1 MIEFFVIFEAFQGEY
16 ERSMAACTTALEGNN
31 GYLVSIGSLDGT
43 FTLEKE
49 YKVIG
54 DPLEKNQ
61 YMRLWAV

>member
-1 MIEFFVIFEAFQGEY
+1 
-16 ERSMAACTTALEGNN
+16 MAACTTALEGNN

-54 DPLEKNQ
+54 DPLEKKTVH
-61 YMRLWAV
+61 AVVGSLAELEYCVHML

>member
-1 MIEFFVIFEAFQGEY
+1 
-16 ERSMAACTTALEGNN
+16 MAACTTALEGNN

-54 DPLEKNQ
+54 DPLEKKKQ
-61 YMRLWAV
+61 YMQLWTV

>member
-1 MIEFFVIFEAFQGEY
+1 
-16 ERSMAACTTALEGNN
+16 MAACTTALEGDHE
-31 GYLVSIGSLDGT
+31 YLVSIGSFDGT
-43 FTLEKE
+43 CTLEKE